1 MSTSNTVSK
10 QDLSDLLVV
19 LYQGSMRKN
28 PLSVKSFTTNIAR
41 FFKEEDIPAVAE
53 TYNLPLSPTS
63 NLQATLD
70 AGVRQGL
77 FLKSV
82 QDGTQC
88 GNNFPCGPTTK
99 LPTLV
104 YAYNPNL
111 AKIPSNRAFLSPFAS
126 YNQQIQGSAVLFQNN
141 RAPCYGTRGE
151 ATLSRG
157 PFIST
162 TRTKS
167 SACCSK

>member
-1 MSTSNTVSK
+1 MSTVSK
-10 QDLSDLLVV
+10 QDLSDLLAV

-41 FFKEEDIPAVAE
+41 FFKEEDIATVAE

-63 NLQATLD
+63 NLQATLNE
-70 AGVRQGL
+70 GVRRGL

-88 GNNFPCGPTTK
+88 GNNFPCGPTTQ

-111 AKIPSNRAFLSPFAS
+111 AKIPSNRAFLSPFAI
-126 YNQQIQGSAVLFQNN
+126 YNQTIQGTAVLFQNN

-151 ATLSRG
+151 ATLTRG
-157 PFIST
+157 PFISKPV
-162 TRTKS
+162 RKS
-167 SACCSK
+167 NRCCK